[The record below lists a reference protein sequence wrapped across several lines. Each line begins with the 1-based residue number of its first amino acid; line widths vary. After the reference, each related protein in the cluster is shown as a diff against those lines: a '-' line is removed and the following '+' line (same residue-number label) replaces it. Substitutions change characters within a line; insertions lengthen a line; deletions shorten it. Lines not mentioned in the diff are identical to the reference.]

1 MADSNNRY
9 LTSQILLDLQRKM
22 VFLSGPRQVGKTT
35 LANSILKRLGGT
47 YLNWDYAPHR
57 KILLKQELTVEGF
70 LVLDE
75 IHKYRSWRNYLKGIY
90 DIHREKLKILV
101 TGSAKLD
108 HYRRGGDSLQGRY
121 HMLRLHPLSVAELE
135 IDNLNDL
142 NQLMQLSGFPEPFFG
157 KDAIEA
163 KRWSEEYRQRLI
175 YDEIRD
181 LEKIVDLGKLEL
193 LMLRIPDLVGS
204 PLSINA
210 LREDL
215 EVSHKAV
222 SHWLTILERLYYLY
236 RIPPFGAKKL
246 RALKKEQK
254 AYLYDWSLPEDPG
267 SKFENLI
274 AGHLLK
280 WVHFRHDVYGE
291 RYELRYFRDV
301 DKREIDFIL
310 LLKGKPI
317 KAIECKLS
325 KEDISPPL
333 TYFKKKF
340 PEVEAMQ
347 VCLDPVREYTNGEG
361 VRLVSAM
368 KFLRTLI

>member
-1 MADSNNRY
+1 MKNFDGRY
-9 LTSQILLDLQRKM
+9 LTTQVLLDLQRKM

-35 LANSILKRLGGT
+35 LANAILDRLEGE
-47 YLNWDYAPHR
+47 YFNWDYAPHR
-57 KILLKQELTVEGF
+57 KILLKQELPREGF

-90 DIHREKLKILV
+90 DIHQKKLKILV

-121 HMLRLHPLSVAELE
+121 HTLRLHPLSVAELKIE
-135 IDNLNDL
+135 NLSDL
-142 NQLMQLSGFPEPFFG
+142 NQLMQLSGFPEPFFA
-157 KDAIEA
+157 KNPVEA

-193 LMLRIPDLVGS
+193 LMIRIPDLVGS
-204 PLSINA
+204 TLSINA

-222 SHWLTILERLYYLY
+222 SHWLMILEKLYYLY
-236 RIPPFGAKKL
+236 RVPPFGSKKL

-254 AYLYDWSLPEDPG
+254 AYLYDWSLPEG
-267 SKFENLI
+267 LGARFENFV

-280 WVHFRHDVYGE
+280 WIHFRQDVYGE
-291 RYELRYFRDV
+291 RYELNYFRDV

-310 LLKGKPI
+310 LFKGKPI
-317 KAIECKLS
+317 KAIECKLAEENLS
-325 KEDISPPL
+325 STL
-333 TYFKKKF
+333 TYFKRKF
-340 PEVEAMQ
+340 PEVEAIQ
-347 VCLDPVREYTNGEG
+347 VCLNPKREYINREG
-361 VRLVSAM
+361 VQLVSLL
-368 KFLRTLI
+368 KLLSGLI